1 MHDGAQRWAAGA
13 ELPPLLRD
21 ASVEMRAR
29 GGELLRAFPVE
40 DGRWRLSTNVSD
52 VDPHY
57 IEALLA
63 YEDKRFWN
71 HEGVDPT
78 AILRAGAQALRHGR
92 IVSGA
97 STLSMQVARLLENGS
112 TGSWTGKL
120 RQMRLALALEQRL
133 SKREI
138 LSLYLSHAPFGGNL
152 EGARA
157 ASLAYF
163 GKEPRRL
170 APAEIALLVALPQ
183 SPEARRPDR
192 APAKARA
199 ARDRAV
205 KRLEQAGV
213 FSAEAAT
220 AALSRPVPEKQ
231 RAFPQLAFHE
241 TGRLRRAHPER
252 QTFTLTLDAKLQ
264 ERLER
269 LAASA
274 LRDLEPRATAALLVA
289 DHRTGEILAHVG
301 SATRARDS
309 GRSAYIDMTR
319 ALRSPGSALK
329 PLVYAMGFDLGLAHP
344 ETIMTDAPKRF
355 GSYAPSNFDGQ
366 YRGEVTTREALQL
379 SLNIP
384 VVSLMERIGPSRFM
398 QTLRRTGTEPQISGS
413 APGLAIAL
421 GGLGLTLHDMAT
433 LYAGLARGGMAR
445 PLRTLK
451 QEATAAARFTSP
463 AAAWHIG
470 DILSAAP
477 LTHARNRRDIAFKTG
492 TSYGYRDNWALGY
505 DGAHVVGVWVGRP
518 DGTPMQGAY
527 ARDTAAP
534 LLARVFEYLSPQP
547 APLGPPP
554 PEALTVSTAELPRPL
569 QNFDTR
575 DALRRMGS
583 DAPRL
588 VFPPSGARLARMD
601 GAPLVLKLE
610 GGTPPYAI
618 FANEKLRKTGLRS
631 SEVSLGPME
640 RGFFN
645 LSIIDAKGRAA
656 RARFEIR

>member
-1 MHDGAQRWAAGA
+1 
-13 ELPPLLRD
+13 
-21 ASVEMRAR
+21 MRAQ

-40 DGRWRLSTNVSD
+40 DGRWRLRTDVSD
-52 VDPHY
+52 VDPRY

-63 YEDKRFWN
+63 YEDKRFWR
-71 HEGVDPT
+71 HAGVDPA

-112 TGSWTGKL
+112 TGNWQGKL
-120 RQMRLALALEQRL
+120 RQMRLALALEERL

-152 EGARA
+152 EGVRA

-170 APAEIALLVALPQ
+170 SPAEIALLVALPQ
-183 SPEARRPDR
+183 SPETRRPDR
-192 APAKARA
+192 APAQAKA
-199 ARDRAV
+199 ARDRAL
-205 KRLEQAGV
+205 KRLEEAGV
-213 FSAEAAT
+213 FSDQAVAA
-220 AALSRPVPEKQ
+220 ARARAVPARQ
-231 RAFPQLAFHE
+231 RAFPQRAFHE
-241 TGRLRRAHPER
+241 TGRLRRAHPE
-252 QTFTLTLDAKLQ
+252 QQSFTLTLDAALQ
-264 ERLER
+264 TRLER

-289 DHRTGEILAHVG
+289 DHQSGEILAHVG
-301 SATRARDS
+301 SAARPGGARRA
-309 GRSAYIDMTR
+309 AYIDMTR

-344 ETIMTDAPKRF
+344 ETIMTDTPKRF
-355 GSYAPSNFDGQ
+355 GAYAPSNFDGR
-366 YRGEVTTREALQL
+366 YRGEVTARKALQL

-384 VVSLMERIGPSRFM
+384 VVSLMERIGPARFM
-398 QTLRRTGTEPQISGS
+398 QTLRRTGTVPQTSGGK
-413 APGLAIAL
+413 AGLAIAL
-421 GGLGLTLHDMAT
+421 GGIGLTLHDMTT
-433 LYAGLARGGMAR
+433 LYAGLANGGMAQ
-445 PLRTLK
+445 PLHTL
-451 QEATAAARFTSP
+451 AADTSNGTARFTSP
-463 AAAWHIG
+463 AAAWHVG
-470 DILSAAP
+470 DILGAAP
-477 LTHARNRRDIAFKTG
+477 LAHARSGGDIAFKTG

-505 DGAHVVGVWVGRP
+505 DGRHVVGVWVGRP
-518 DGTPMQGAY
+518 DGTPMQGSY

-534 LLARVFEYLSPQP
+534 LLARVFEYLAPQT
-547 APLGPPP
+547 APRGAPP

-569 QNFDTR
+569 RHFDTR
-575 DALRRMGS
+575 DTLRRMADS
-583 DAPRL
+583 APRL
-588 VFPPSGARLARMD
+588 IFPPSGARLAQME

-618 FANEKLRKTGLRS
+618 FANDKLRKTGLRS

-645 LSIIDAKGRAA
+645 LSIVDAEGRAT
-656 RARFEIR
+656 RASFEVR